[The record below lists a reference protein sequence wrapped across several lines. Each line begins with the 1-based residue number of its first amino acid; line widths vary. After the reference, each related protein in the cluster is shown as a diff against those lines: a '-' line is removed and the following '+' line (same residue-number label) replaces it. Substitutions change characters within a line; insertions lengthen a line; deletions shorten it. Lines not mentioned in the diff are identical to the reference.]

1 MYIYIYICVHIY
13 IYINIHTDIDIYVY
27 IYRYSEL
34 HATHATILSLV
45 IITLSRNG
53 TIQQKGITY

>member
-1 MYIYIYICVHIY
+1 MCTYIY

-45 IITLSRNG
+45 IITLYRNG

>member
-1 MYIYIYICVHIY
+1 MYIYICVHIY
-13 IYINIHTDIDIYVY
+13 ISINIHTDIDLYVSL
-27 IYRYSEL
+27 YRYSEL

-45 IITLSRNG
+45 IITLYRNG